1 MKSASA
7 SLPLHSSLM
16 LNTVQAFTLFKH
28 CTAFSTAKGRSNI
41 LFLERLH
48 SALALLHK
56 YVIPRIC
63 PRKIDDVCNHPS
75 SLSVLQ
81 ALKYGCSWDLL
92 SSSWPLLLVE
102 SILQCPYKRSVCP
115 SLAFWTVPLYLP
127 FVFHFLG
134 WRWTSNALWL
144 FCYVSLLHSVTSS
157 MQPTV
162 YEILICL
169 LHVSRTNIFSINP
182 SLCGAEQ
189 LVSRRVH
196 FCLSLPWRMKR
207 DKCGIDTLSGYKL
220 QGNHNTVFS
229 RYALWS
235 GKYRKSG

>member
-1 MKSASA
+1 MMYATTHL
-7 SLPLHSSLM
+7 LPWRITSSSG
-16 LNTVQAFTLFKH
+16 TEIQLFLWPVSQFLT
-28 CTAFSTAKGRSNI
+28 TAFSWVHFALCLQKECLSFSS
-41 LFLERLH
+41 FLD
-48 SALALLHK
+48 
-56 YVIPRIC
+56 C
-63 PRKIDDVCNHPS
+63 S
-75 SLSVLQ
+75 SL
-81 ALKYGCSWDLL
+81 
-92 SSSWPLLLVE
+92 
-102 SILQCPYKRSVCP
+102 P
-115 SLAFWTVPLYLP
+115 SPVM
-127 FVFHFLG
+127 FHFLG

-144 FCYVSLLHSVTSS
+144 FCYVFLLHSVTSS